1 MCVGLP
7 GRITDILDP
16 EHRLVRV
23 RVGERTYEVS
33 AAIIE
38 DEDLE
43 VGDWLEIH
51 MGHALA
57 KLSEDEAQEVLDFM
71 SELDAAHRGALDA
84 LDGGERDPDEGS
96 AS

>member
-7 GRITDILDP
+7 GRIVEILDE

-23 RVGERTYEVS
+23 RIGDRTHEVS

-38 DEDLE
+38 DEELH

-57 KLSEDEAQEVLDFM
+57 KLSEDEARQALDFM
-71 SELDAAHRGALDA
+71 DELDAAHRGALEQIDVEPEVE
-84 LDGGERDPDEGS
+84 GE
-96 AS
+96 

>member
-7 GRITDILDP
+7 GRITEILDA
-16 EHRLVRV
+16 EHGLVRV
-23 RVGERTYEVS
+23 RVGERTHDVS

-57 KLSEDEAQEVLDFM
+57 KLSEEEAREALDFM
-71 SELDAAHRGALDA
+71 EELDAAHRGALEGLETD
-84 LDGGERDPDEGS
+84 DQEGS
-96 AS
+96 S